1 MYDEALVGHA
11 DRDLDDLVVPGVAR
25 LGPLLEPHVE
35 GLTAACAGLE
45 VLGLFGVRQ
54 VMVRRQPAL
63 SSVLSAL
70 SALIVRVLIPEGK
83 VEFLVRV
90 CFQPGDTFVSNLQGR
105 ILLQHFVEV
114 I

>member
-35 GLTAACAGLE
+35 GLAAACAGLE

-63 SSVLSAL
+63 L